1 MEDEIDL
8 RKYINVLLRHWRVIV
23 SITLIAVFVAGLVSF
38 LLPRTYEANAAV
50 FITKAR
56 SEIIFEP
63 KYKTFLEEDIA
74 SQRKALIALVKS
86 STVATQVIEQLG
98 DKLKPE
104 ERKQGNM
111 LDKVQVREQGD
122 LIEISVK
129 STDPQ
134 KATIIANAWAE
145 SYESYING
153 LYSGILQLPTELQ
166 VQADAARKE
175 YEEKQKAWEDFVSS
189 NRVDELSRQIADKEL
204 LCVLKSFREQIEA
217 GSSSS
222 ASAAANSLAL
232 ILLQTQAFASKPTEL
247 QVELPVEVFTGQ
259 PVELQTSLDQLSGL
273 NVSLDD
279 MDALIS
285 TLEVRS
291 GGTRGQSISELR
303 QGILQL
309 RGELE
314 QESAKKRDLKKS
326 RDIAWETST
335 TLDRKAAEVRVATLA
350 QDGVVRV
357 AVVAVVP
364 ESPVA
369 PRRAM
374 NIGIA
379 LILGLVVGVF
389 GAFGV
394 EYFQKTGGNQKEG
407 RKNEE

>member
-8 RKYINVLLRHWRVIV
+8 RKYVDVLLRHWKLIV
-23 SITLIAVFVAGLVSF
+23 SITVIAVFVAGLVSF

-50 FITKAR
+50 LITKAR

-74 SQRKALIALVKS
+74 SQRKTLIALVKS
-86 STVATQVIEQLG
+86 STVATQVIGQLG
-98 DKLKPE
+98 DKLEPK
-104 ERKQGNM
+104 ERAMVNM
-111 LDKVQVREQGD
+111 LDKVRVREQGD
-122 LIEISVK
+122 LIKISVK
-129 STDPQ
+129 TTDPH
-134 KATIIANAWAE
+134 KATAIANAWAE

-153 LYSGILQLPTELQ
+153 LYSGILQSPAELQ

-189 NRVDELSRQIADKEL
+189 NRVDELSRQIADEEM
-204 LCVLKSFREQIEA
+204 LCDIKSLREQIKA

-232 ILLQTQAFASKPTEL
+232 ILLQSSAFASL
-247 QVELPVEVFTGQ
+247 
-259 PVELQTSLDQLSGL
+259 PVELQVSLDQLSGL

-279 MDALIS
+279 IDALIS
-285 TLEVRS
+285 TLEARS

-303 QGILQL
+303 QEILQL
-309 RGELE
+309 SGELE
-314 QESAKKRDLKKS
+314 QEEAKQRELEKS
-326 RDIAWETST
+326 RDIAWETCT
-335 TLDRKAAEVRVATLA
+335 TLDSKAAEVKVATLA
-350 QDGVVRV
+350 QGAVVRV

-364 ESPVA
+364 DSPVA
-369 PRRAM
+369 PRRVM

-394 EYFQKTGGNQKEG
+394 EYLKKTGEKPEG
-407 RKNEE
+407 KKD

>member
-1 MEDEIDL
+1 VEDEIDL
-8 RKYINVLLRHWRVIV
+8 REYINVLLRHWRVIV

-38 LLPRTYEANAAV
+38 LLPHTYEAKAV
-50 FITKAR
+50 VLITKAR

-63 KYKTFLEEDIA
+63 KYKTSLEEDIA
-74 SQRKALIALVKS
+74 SQRKALNALVKS

-104 ERKQGNM
+104 ERRLENM

-129 STDPQ
+129 STDPHQ
-134 KATIIANAWAE
+134 ATAIANVWVE
-145 SYESYING
+145 CYERYVNG
-153 LYSGILQLPTELQ
+153 LYSGILQSPTELQ

-204 LCVLKSFREQIEA
+204 LCDIKSLRERIKA

-232 ILLQTQAFASKPTEL
+232 ILLETKAFTSLPGEL
-247 QVELPVEVFTGQ
+247 QV
-259 PVELQTSLDQLSGL
+259 SLDQLSGL
-273 NVSLDD
+273 NVSRDD
-279 MDALIS
+279 IDTLIS
-285 TLEVRS
+285 TLEARS
-291 GGTRGQSISELR
+291 GGTPGQSISELR
-303 QGILQL
+303 QEILQL

-326 RDIAWETST
+326 RDIAWDTLT
-335 TLDRKAAEVRVATLA
+335 TLDSKAAEVRVATLA
-350 QDGVVRV
+350 QDVVVRV

-374 NIGIA
+374 NITIA
-379 LILGLVVGVF
+379 LVLGLVISVF

-394 EYFQKTGGNQKEG
+394 EYFQKTGGNQRERRTRSKLG
-407 RKNEE
+407 

>member
-8 RKYINVLLRHWRVIV
+8 RKYINVLLRRWGVIV
-23 SITLIAVFVAGLVSF
+23 SITMVAVFVAGLVSF
-38 LLPRTYEANAAV
+38 LSPSVYEAKAAV
-50 FITKAR
+50 IITKAR

-63 KYKTFLEEDIA
+63 RYKTFLEEDIA
-74 SQRKALIALVKS
+74 SQRKGLIALVKS
-86 STVATQVIEQLG
+86 SSVATQVIEQLG
-98 DKLKPE
+98 DKLEPK
-104 ERKQGNM
+104 ERRAENILG
-111 LDKVQVREQGD
+111 KVQVREQGD
-122 LIEISVK
+122 FIEISVK
-129 STDPQ
+129 SSDPQ
-134 KATIIANAWAE
+134 KAAAIANAWAE
-145 SYESYING
+145 SYESYVNG
-153 LYSGILQLPTELQ
+153 LYSGIFQSPAELQ

-204 LCVLKSFREQIEA
+204 LCDIKSLREQIKA
-217 GSSSS
+217 GSSFS

-232 ILLQTQAFASKPTEL
+232 ILLQAQAFTRLPAEL
-247 QVELPVEVFTGQ
+247 QV
-259 PVELQTSLDQLSGL
+259 SLDRLSGL
-273 NVSLDD
+273 NVSLGDI
-279 MDALIS
+279 DALIS
-285 TLEVRS
+285 TLEARS
-291 GGTRGQSISELR
+291 GGTPGQSISELR

-314 QESAKKRDLKKS
+314 QEKAKQRESENS
-326 RDIAWETST
+326 RDIAWQTLT
-335 TLDRKAAEVRVATLA
+335 TLDSKTAEVKVATLA
-350 QDGVVRV
+350 QDGVIRV

-369 PRRAM
+369 PRRVM

-394 EYFQKTGGNQKEG
+394 EYFQKTEENQKEG